1 MNRLHVYLPSNR
13 NATGW
18 LHVFGPEGKHLA
30 EVECRG
36 KADSAKAT
44 STGNPG
50 RDPTLPYGD
59 MPSGR
64 FELTEITPTGS
75 NAAKLG
81 PLWIPL
87 TGKDGEA
94 SVAKI
99 NGREGLG
106 IHGGRGD
113 GELIA
118 TYGCLR
124 LRDRDFALIKSLIG
138 TDQVSVQIEDV

>member
-1 MNRLHVYLPSNR
+1 MNRLHVYLPSSR
-13 NATGW
+13 NGTGW
-18 LHVFGPEGKHLA
+18 LHVFGADGHHLV
-30 EVECRG
+30 EIECRG
-36 KADSAKAT
+36 KADSQKAT
-44 STGNPG
+44 ANGNPG

-59 MPSGR
+59 TPSGR
-64 FELTEITPTGS
+64 FELTEITATGDH
-75 NAAKLG
+75 APKLG

-87 TGKDGEA
+87 VGKDGDA
-94 SVAKI
+94 AAAKM

-106 IHGGRGD
+106 VHGGRGD

-124 LRDRDFALIKSLIG
+124 LRDRDFALLKSLVG